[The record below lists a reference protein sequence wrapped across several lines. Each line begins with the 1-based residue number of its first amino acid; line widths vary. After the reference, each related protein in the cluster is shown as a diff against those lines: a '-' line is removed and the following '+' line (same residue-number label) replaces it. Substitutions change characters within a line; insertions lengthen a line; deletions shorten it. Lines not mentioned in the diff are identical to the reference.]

1 MNDSSASSIRTET
14 SLSRRPRTAVRPF
27 LGLIDPVLVP
37 GPTDF
42 DFDGGISEQHAQAA
56 WTWMIRDLAPDLI
69 DAEVS
74 DEDPATRQALD
85 LLMPELLQ
93 RARTTLSTQTEE
105 NARRMRVQFGGEE
118 VFARLPLVLNALKCR
133 GLLEK
138 AQAFGR
144 ATNGMA
150 DDAAIGLA
158 IQSMPLSDAGVTA
171 LLMQAAMGQV
181 ANPAK
186 LMGAVIRMAGSS
198 TEQAVMR
205 AGLAPL
211 VDAMLSHAQAQIPAL
226 QQSGPYADVDL
237 ICRSIDRF
245 HRLMRAVTGY
255 IELGRLSRWST
266 MVAALIKTA
275 SELIEP
281 RLAKVGP
288 DVNLAMRRRS
298 GTDQLDGEQVLAA
311 LNGCYLLATVR
322 DCRDSLALNTLFD
335 QLWTQVGQA
344 LEIHV
349 QRNLELFRQN
359 PSDKVT
365 GGRLD
370 AAIKMSEL
378 RFNTEYADVL
388 RRVRDGVERRV
399 G

>member
-1 MNDSSASSIRTET
+1 
-14 SLSRRPRTAVRPF
+14 
-27 LGLIDPVLVP
+27 
-37 GPTDF
+37 
-42 DFDGGISEQHAQAA
+42 
-56 WTWMIRDLAPDLI
+56 MIRDLAPDLI

-150 DDAAIGLA
+150 DNAAIGLA